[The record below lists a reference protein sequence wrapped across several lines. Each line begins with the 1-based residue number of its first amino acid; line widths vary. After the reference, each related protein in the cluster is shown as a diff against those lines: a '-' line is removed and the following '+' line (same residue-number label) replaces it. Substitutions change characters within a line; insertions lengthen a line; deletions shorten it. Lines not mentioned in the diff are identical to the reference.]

1 MAAGDSISKATYTG
15 TGYQEL
21 SPSSGDEWLITA
33 MGCDVTTGYLQMS
46 NDGGSN
52 YYTMSSAAR
61 DFYSEPLSSDL
72 HANSLTSH
80 KLNLHISSTVKIRFY
95 HTGNGNFWYMGIKVK
110 D

>member
-33 MGCDVTTGYLQMS
+33 MGCDVTTGYLEMS
-46 NDGGSN
+46 DDGGSN
-52 YYTMSSAAR
+52 YYIMASAAK
-61 DFYSEPLSSDL
+61 DFYSEPLSASL
-72 HANSLTSH
+72 HANSMTSH
-80 KLNLHISSTVKIRFY
+80 KLNLHLSSTVKIRFY
-95 HTGNGNFWYMGIKVK
+95 HTGGGNFWYMGIKVK